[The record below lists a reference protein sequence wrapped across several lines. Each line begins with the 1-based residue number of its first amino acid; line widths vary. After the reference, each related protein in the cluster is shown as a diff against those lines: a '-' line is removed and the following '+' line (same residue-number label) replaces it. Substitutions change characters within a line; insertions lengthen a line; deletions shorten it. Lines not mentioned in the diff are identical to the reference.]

1 MRRKGERTFVLSS
14 ITYYPITKSEPDPC
28 WRAKPR
34 VFFSQSM
41 RADVGR
47 PRGGHLDQI
56 VLAQPVNG
64 WGVSG

>member
-1 MRRKGERTFVLSS
+1 MLG
-14 ITYYPITKSEPDPC
+14 
-28 WRAKPR
+28 AKPR

-64 WGVSG
+64 WGVSGRGTRQLGPFPTFAL